1 MLAQCLIATGM
12 GQLRAAARAGTPRH
26 VAEGTEALPAAYS
39 TDAEHDDAMQLL
51 AMQTL
56 CQPSEEQEEE
66 AAWALSQHL
75 TAQHDIHVVSCSP
88 PVHAADGFSWQT
100 GTLSGAVSQLRP
112 QGGALGLNEPQDGA
126 VCLSQPQP
134 IAEGRE
140 SIAAFHPS
148 WHLRATHQDP
158 LENPPDT
165 TTTTE
170 NNADSDLL
178 DHFWR
183 PAGVANGI
191 AAQRQPSI
199 AAKAGCSNFSSHVV
213 SMQQM
218 PRKQP
223 PGSSRQSRQHNPIDD
238 IVLSSEESEGGEAED
253 AGYADYKS
261 QGEAE
266 MQEDSH
272 GQLNQRTGMV
282 QSSENALIGTVREGR
297 IGQHTDEADYR

>member
-1 MLAQCLIATGM
+1 M
-12 GQLRAAARAGTPRH
+12 GQSRVAARAGTPRH

-51 AMQTL
+51 AMQML
-56 CQPSEEQEEE
+56 CQPSEDQEEE
-66 AAWALSQHL
+66 AAWALSHHL
-75 TAQHDIHVVSCSP
+75 HAQHDTHAVSCLP
-88 PVHAADGFSWQT
+88 TVPAADGFSWQA
-100 GTLSGAVSQLRP
+100 GTLSGAISQLRP
-112 QGGALGLNEPQDGA
+112 QGRAPGLNEPQDGA
-126 VCLSQPQP
+126 VCLSRPQP

-158 LENPPDT
+158 LGNPPDT
-165 TTTTE
+165 TTSTE

-218 PRKQP
+218 PPKQQ
-223 PGSSRQSRQHNPIDD
+223 PGSSRQPRQHNPIDD
-238 IVLSSEESEGGEAED
+238 IVLSSEESEGAEDED
-253 AGYADYKS
+253 AGYAEYES
-261 QGEAE
+261 EAEAE
-266 MQEDSH
+266 MQESH
-272 GQLNQRTGMV
+272 GQLNKHPGMV
-282 QSSENALIGTVREGR
+282 QGSGSALIGTVREGR
-297 IGQHTDEADYR
+297 IGQHPDEANYR